1 MMGEIAKHEIPTEVL
16 EKVVVDGDLSRLT
29 PTQRM
34 GYYRAVCESLGLNP
48 LTRPFGY
55 IRLDGKLILY
65 AHKNATD
72 QLRRIYKIS
81 IEIVDK
87 RIENDIFIVHVKA
100 STPEGR
106 ADEDIGAVSLK
117 DCHSEDDRVNR
128 LMKAVT
134 KAKRRVTLSLVGL
147 GFLDE
152 SELETVSDA
161 QVVTVDEPGE
171 IKEKIPKTDQPSAVE
186 EPEEDQEAT
195 RKALLRQL
203 FAAAAEHGLI
213 DDQFEK
219 QAFADFL
226 REEFGV
232 EGRSEMTKEMIEEAI
247 ALLGDPDVRSEIL
260 RRAEKLRFGVEEENE
275 ELPF

>member
-1 MMGEIAKHEIPTEVL
+1 MMIAKHEISTEVL
-16 EKVVVDGDLSRLT
+16 EKVVVDGDLSRLS
-29 PTQRM
+29 PAQRM
-34 GYYRAVCESLGLNP
+34 SYYRAVCESLGLNP

-55 IRLDGKLILY
+55 IRLDGKLTLY

-72 QLRRIYKIS
+72 QLRRLYKIS

-87 RIENDIFIVHVKA
+87 RIEDDIFLVHVKA

-106 ADEDIGAVSLK
+106 ADEDIGVVSLK
-117 DCHSEDDRVNR
+117 DCRSEEDRVNR

-152 SELETVSDA
+152 SELETVSAA
-161 QVVTVDEPGE
+161 QVVPVNEQGE
-171 IKEKIPKTDQPSAVE
+171 IGEKMPETDQPASVE
-186 EPEEDQEAT
+186 EPEEDQEAI
-195 RKALLRQL
+195 RKALLHQL

-232 EGRSEMTKEMIEEAI
+232 AGRAEMTKEMIEEAI
-247 ALLGDPDVRSEIL
+247 ALLEDPDIRSEIL
-260 RRAEKLRFGVEEENE
+260 RRAEKLRFGVEEEEE